1 MLYCKFHIIELST
14 YFIFI
19 YAVSCSTERKIR
31 TFLSSNHFLD
41 YFRSFC
47 DVRRIGVY
55 LQQSKVLEI
64 DDLEKMVHSLDR
76 RSANTNLYILLNN
89 DPSLAKLKAL
99 SNALREDRTHG
110 CHEELAD
117 RIDQFIATI

>member
-1 MLYCKFHIIELST
+1 M
-14 YFIFI
+14 
-19 YAVSCSTERKIR
+19 
-31 TFLSSNHFLD
+31 D
-41 YFRSFC
+41 YFHSFC
-47 DVRRIGVY
+47 DVRRISHW

-64 DDLEKMVHSLDR
+64 DDLEKMIRSVDR
-76 RSANTNLYILLNN
+76 HSANTSLNILLNN

-99 SNALREDRTHG
+99 SNALREDNTHG